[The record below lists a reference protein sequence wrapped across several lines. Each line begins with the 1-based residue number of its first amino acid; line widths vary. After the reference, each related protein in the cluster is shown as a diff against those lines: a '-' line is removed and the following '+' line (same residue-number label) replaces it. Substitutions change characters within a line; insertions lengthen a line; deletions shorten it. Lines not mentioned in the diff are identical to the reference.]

1 METLHLYYYLSMVVI
16 KNQVFCF
23 MHFRPLLFI
32 HIIFSCFSFK
42 GIFGIAESSISFQY
56 RKRISLTRLLRPPPF
71 KRERVCYKLFLL
83 TLPLL
88 LQPERDEYI
97 NVPQCSPF
105 SVLALHPPQIIFP
118 SMNSSTFDVK
128 NKTAISQAIWR
139 RQKSVWCAR
148 PRRVDSGRNND

>member
-1 METLHLYYYLSMVVI
+1 MVVQ
-16 KNQVFCF
+16 KQVFCF

-42 GIFGIAESSISFQY
+42 GIFGKAESSISFQY
-56 RKRISLTRLLRPPPF
+56 RKRISLTRLLRPPPPAPARPLS
-71 KRERVCYKLFLL
+71 RERACYKLFLL

-128 NKTAISQAIWR
+128 NKTAMFQAIWR